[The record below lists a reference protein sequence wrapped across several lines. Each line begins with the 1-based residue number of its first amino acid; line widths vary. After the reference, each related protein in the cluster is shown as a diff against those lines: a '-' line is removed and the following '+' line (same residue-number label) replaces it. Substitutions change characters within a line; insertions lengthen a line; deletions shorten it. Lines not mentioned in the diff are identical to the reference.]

1 LVEIHPTARRHG
13 IEDPD
18 IHHAV
23 EQAMVIEDEDD
34 DIRLDVGPSR
44 SAAVLEVVTVRRAG
58 LEELVIHAIPMR
70 PKYRPLLPEADTD
83 A

>member
-23 EQAMVIEDEDD
+23 EHAMVIEDHDND
-34 DIRLDVGPSR
+34 TRL
-44 SAAVLEVVTVRRAG
+44 
-58 LEELVIHAIPMR
+58 
-70 PKYRPLLPEADTD
+70 
-83 A
+83 